1 MQLEQ
6 ELEAP
11 FHYSII
17 GIILL
22 ILMILIIITYIL
34 YRLYKKYHKDKPK
47 PNIVMAPPENIF
59 RIKNRYLFELDRIE
73 RLVQSKRLSTR
84 EAYNNLS
91 RIIRKFVFD
100 ATGIDAMK
108 YSLEDIKELDNKY
121 LTLLMEEYYEPE
133 FSKEGEGNIELSIK
147 KTRGVIKKW
156 N

>member
-22 ILMILIIITYIL
+22 ILLIFMLLAYIL
-34 YRLYKKYHKDKPK
+34 YRLYKKYHKEKPK
-47 PNIVMAPPENIF
+47 PNVVIAPPESIY
-59 RIKNRYLFELDRIE
+59 RIKNRYLYEIDRLE
-73 RLVQSKRLSTR
+73 RLVEHGKLNTR
-84 EAYNNLS
+84 EAYNKLS
-91 RIIRKFVFD
+91 KIIRKFVKD

-108 YSLEDIKELDNKY
+108 YSLEDIRELDIKY

>member
-17 GIILL
+17 GIVLL
-22 ILMILIIITYIL
+22 ILLLLILLAFIVFWLI
-34 YRLYKKYHKDKPK
+34 KKYYKPAPK
-47 PNIVMAPPENIF
+47 PNVILPDKENLF
-59 RIKNRYLFELDRIE
+59 RIKNRYLYELDKLE
-73 RLVQSKRLSTR
+73 LKVKNKKLNTR
-84 EAYNNLS
+84 EAYNGLS
-91 RIIRKFVFD
+91 KIIRKFVFD

-108 YSLEDIKELDNKY
+108 YTLEDIRELDMKY

-133 FSKEGEGNIELSIK
+133 FSYEGEGNIELSIK

>member
-17 GIILL
+17 GVILL
-22 ILMILIIITYIL
+22 ILLVLILLAYIIF
-34 YRLYKKYHKDKPK
+34 RLIKKYYKPAPK
-47 PNIVMAPPENIF
+47 PNIILPDKGNLF
-59 RIKNRYLFELDRIE
+59 RIKNRYLYELDKLE
-73 RLVQSKRLSTR
+73 LKVKNSKINTR
-84 EAYNNLS
+84 DAYNNLS
-91 RIIRKFVFD
+91 KIIRKFVFD

-108 YSLEDIKELDNKY
+108 YSLEDIRELDIKY

-133 FSKEGEGNIELSIK
+133 FSYEGEGNIELSIK